1 MRPIKKFLLS
11 FALLL
16 FCFIYGLGVGLYKWF
31 PYAPLKFV
39 QDSITIS
46 ISSEPTNEESLLKI
60 SKNNEEL
67 LADLAKTNNIDLYES
82 LDESKSLLSS
92 KESNSMRFIS
102 YGDNPYIQ
110 EDRAEE
116 VMKGLINSINN
127 EKASLIFHVGDTKDN
142 NSPCTN
148 SSTNIQRNIM
158 NSFNAPVLYT
168 PGDNEWL
175 DCSGSNKG
183 EAHSSERLAHIRKT
197 FFSNKRT
204 LGRNPSV
211 VENQIITGYPENAR
225 LSVGDVAFMT
235 AHVVGGNNNFDPLS
249 KQNTL
254 EYFQRDAANIKW
266 ITESFER
273 YKNASAYVV
282 AIHANILYDSGAPLL
297 QYSNFANALFELSN
311 KYQKPVLLL
320 NGDQHSFKA
329 FQPNK
334 EKYPFLHAVRNF
346 GWPDLKA
353 IEIEVNPS
361 KNIPFNVIKI
371 IGGRY
376 NFTTTKV
383 S

>member
-1 MRPIKKFLLS
+1 M
-11 FALLL
+11 
-16 FCFIYGLGVGLYKWF
+16 
-31 PYAPLKFV
+31 
-39 QDSITIS
+39 
-46 ISSEPTNEESLLKI
+46 
-60 SKNNEEL
+60 
-67 LADLAKTNNIDLYES
+67 
-82 LDESKSLLSS
+82 
-92 KESNSMRFIS
+92 
-102 YGDNPYIQ
+102 
-110 EDRAEE
+110 
-116 VMKGLINSINN
+116 
-127 EKASLIFHVGDTKDN
+127 
-142 NSPCTN
+142 
-148 SSTNIQRNIM
+148 
-158 NSFNAPVLYT
+158 
-168 PGDNEWL
+168 
-175 DCSGSNKG
+175 
-183 EAHSSERLAHIRKT
+183 
-197 FFSNKRT
+197 
-204 LGRNPSV
+204 
-211 VENQIITGYPENAR
+211 
-225 LSVGDVAFMT
+225 
-235 AHVVGGNNNFDPLS
+235 S

-311 KYQKPVLLL
+311 KYKKPVLLL